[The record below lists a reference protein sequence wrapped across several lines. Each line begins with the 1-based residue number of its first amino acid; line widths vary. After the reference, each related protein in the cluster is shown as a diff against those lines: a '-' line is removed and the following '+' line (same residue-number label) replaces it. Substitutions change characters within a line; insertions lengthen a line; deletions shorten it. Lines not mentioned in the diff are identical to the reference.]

1 MTKALNKVVLY
12 HVRLTGTSSDGVVVV
27 VMGAFASTDVGVDAM
42 VVDTRNTGR
51 MGWENKLGD
60 MQICANK

>member
-1 MTKALNKVVLY
+1 
-12 HVRLTGTSSDGVVVV
+12 
-27 VMGAFASTDVGVDAM
+27 MGAFASTDVGVDAM

-51 MGWENKLGD
+51 MGWENKLDD